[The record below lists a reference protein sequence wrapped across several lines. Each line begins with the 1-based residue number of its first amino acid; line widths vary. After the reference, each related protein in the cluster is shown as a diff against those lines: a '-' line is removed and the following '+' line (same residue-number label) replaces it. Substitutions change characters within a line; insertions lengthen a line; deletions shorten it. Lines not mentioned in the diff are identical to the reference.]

1 MEEAVLMYIFSST
14 EQWYRRQFGVSR
26 NFAKLLPGKVNLP
39 MSLVRPRFEM
49 TQNHKCCTIMQKMT
63 KNCEVVVNNNVSETS
78 KQFVKGFFQKDIY
91 ETFIRRQVRLDLFSF
106 LF

>member
-1 MEEAVLMYIFSST
+1 MLY
-14 EQWYRRQFGVSR
+14 
-26 NFAKLLPGKVNLP
+26 NHAKND
-39 MSLVRPRFEM
+39 
-49 TQNHKCCTIMQKMT
+49 
-63 KNCEVVVNNNVSETS
+63 KNYEVFVNNNVSETS